1 MASPLCTAYGGTVTT
16 NGVNVSNGDTVD
28 IVLVDHAGVRTWSL
42 EVVGVSDGL
51 DPAGFPITID
61 QTTKTATVTS
71 PDPWGTLLIR
81 STVNG
86 GIGPD
91 GQVDPSLSYTFGI
104 YVPANGIY
112 VPANGK
118 RLIATNETIESNA
131 ASGWISTINAAIAS
145 IPTPPATPTGLR
157 LSDDGSWS
165 GPGFVSI
172 ATGNADVTLN
182 STQYRNG
189 VLRITGALTAN
200 RTVTFPLTAGR
211 AWWIINDCT
220 GAFGLVC
227 KGSTGTGVTV
237 PNGGRATVATDGINF
252 YG

>member
-1 MASPLCTAYGGTVTT
+1 MASPIVTLNGGSSA
-16 NGVNVSNGDTVD
+16 NGINVSNGEWVN
-28 IVLVDHAGVRTWSL
+28 VALVDRAGVRTWTL
-42 EVVGVSDGL
+42 QAVGLSDPTIDPTIVL
-51 DPAGFPITID
+51 DPVAM
-61 QTTKTATVTS
+61 TATVTS
-71 PDPWGTLLIR
+71 PDPWGTVIVR

-91 GQVDPSLSYTFGI
+91 GQVDPMLSCTFGI
-104 YVPANGIY
+104 YVPC
-112 VPANGK
+112 NGK
-118 RLIATNETIESNA
+118 RLLATNETIESNA
-131 ASGWISTINAAIAS
+131 ASGWIGTINAAIAS

-172 ATGNADVTLN
+172 ATANADVTLN
-182 STQYRNG
+182 STQYKCN
-189 VLRITGALTAN
+189 VLRFTGALTVN

-211 AWWIINDCT
+211 AWTVINDCT
-220 GAFGLVC
+220 GAYGLVC